1 MPIYERSVA
10 SRGIL
15 SDLFWIY
22 ALVIAFPEERRGWR
36 LRADVGL
43 NRFPSHCIS
52 AALGKFS
59 LNYSLLGKLLFFLV
73 PLPAHDF
80 VFHSLPILSTSVDK
94 FNDNEF
100 CCLNQLFTSFSFLFF
115 FFFYEAHQIVSCVI
129 TLPLVFRTIS

>member
-10 SRGIL
+10 SRRIL

-22 ALVIAFPEERRGWR
+22 ALVIGFPEERRGWR

-43 NRFPSHCIS
+43 NRFPIASHCIS

-59 LNYSLLGKLLFFLV
+59 SNYSLFGKVLFFLV
-73 PLPAHDF
+73 PLPVHDF
-80 VFHSLPILSTSVDK
+80 VFHSLPIPSTSVDK

-100 CCLNQLFTSFSFLFF
+100 CCLNQLFTSFSFLSFF
-115 FFFYEAHQIVSCVI
+115 
-129 TLPLVFRTIS
+129 